1 MKAFVLAKLISA
13 MIFVESGGNPLSF
26 NAREQAAGV
35 LQIRRIMVAEFN
47 RIGIQFTLEDR
58 YSQYKSVVA
67 FKKWITIKNYTNP
80 EIIARKWN
88 GGPNGH
94 LKESTL
100 NYWQKVSNLFYPKYH
115 KCELK

>member
-13 MIFVESGGNPLSF
+13 MIFVESGGDPLSF
-26 NAREQAAGV
+26 NAKEQAAGV
-35 LQIRRIMVAEFN
+35 LQIRPIMVAEFN
-47 RIGIQFTLEDR
+47 RIGIEFTLEDR
-58 YSQYKSVVA
+58 YSKHKSVEA
-67 FKKWITIKNYTNP
+67 FKKWVEIKNYTNP

-94 LKESTL
+94 LKQSTL

-115 KCELK
+115 KCQLK